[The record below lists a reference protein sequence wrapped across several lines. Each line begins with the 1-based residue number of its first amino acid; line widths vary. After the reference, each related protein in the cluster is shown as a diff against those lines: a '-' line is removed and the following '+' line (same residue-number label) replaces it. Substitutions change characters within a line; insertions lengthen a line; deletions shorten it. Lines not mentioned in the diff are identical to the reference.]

1 MTTSPNLAD
10 ADLHHLAEDDKITDL
25 ADDDLYSLGE
35 DDIITDLA
43 DDDLAGAD
51 DPVFLLPDEGARP
64 DVLHGAVQRCVL
76 TNLSLCN

>member
-1 MTTSPNLAD
+1 MITCTTLQMTPSSN
-10 ADLHHLAEDDKITDL
+10 L
-25 ADDDLYSLGE
+25 ADDDLQRLGE

-76 TNLSLCN
+76 TNLSL

>member
-1 MTTSPNLAD
+1 MATCPN
-10 ADLHHLAEDDKITDL
+10 L
-25 ADDDLYSLGE
+25 ADDDLQSLAE

-76 TNLSLCN
+76 TNLSLCM